1 MARGRAYSVS
11 FSGVSVSAVQDLIGL
26 YCGSAM
32 ACELH
37 GIEIGQIT
45 ATTVAALRVSVKR
58 LTATVTSGSVGTSA
72 TPRKALSGDA
82 AATATARINDTTQAT
97 TSGTAE
103 TLHSDV
109 LNVINGLSFFWP
121 PNDIPVIGLNQA
133 AVVSLDTAPGS
144 AMTMSGTLYFA
155 EIL

>member
-11 FSGVSVSAVQDLIGL
+11 FSGVSVTAVQDLIGL

-45 ATTVAALRVSVKR
+45 ATTVAALRVTVKR
-58 LTATVTSGSVGTSA
+58 LTATVTPGSVGSSA

-121 PNDIPVIGLNQA
+121 PNDIPVIGLSQA
-133 AVVSLDTAPGS
+133 AVVSLDTPPGS